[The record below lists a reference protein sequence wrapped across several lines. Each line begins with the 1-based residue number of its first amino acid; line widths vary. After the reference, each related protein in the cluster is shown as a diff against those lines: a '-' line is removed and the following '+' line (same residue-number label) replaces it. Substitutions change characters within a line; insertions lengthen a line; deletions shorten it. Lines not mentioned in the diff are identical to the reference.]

1 MADIRTT
8 KTVAVIGQSGVAL
21 SLVPGRIVITVENEG
36 VKHDVAISVEEATTM
51 GVQLLR
57 MTTVLLGKGLLLGKQ
72 EPPDPETK
80 PKPTIHLVGGS

>member
-8 KTVAVIGQSGVAL
+8 KTVAVIGQSGVVL

-57 MTTVLLGKGLLLGKQ
+57 MTTVLLGKG
-72 EPPDPETK
+72 PPDPETK